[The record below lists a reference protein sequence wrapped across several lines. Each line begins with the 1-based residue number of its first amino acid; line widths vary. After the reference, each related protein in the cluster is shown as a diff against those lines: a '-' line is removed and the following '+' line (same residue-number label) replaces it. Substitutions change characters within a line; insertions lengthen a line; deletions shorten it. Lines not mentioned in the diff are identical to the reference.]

1 VSGWLGAPSRPPTR
15 AAFRSRWQSSG
26 YALTPAIPEIRDR
39 VFVFAPLDAFFQR
52 ERPGRM
58 MPMSFLVH
66 WIPALAGGFVLLIAS
81 WVLETRIRAERRA
94 QAARGEST
102 QPQTTH

>member
-1 VSGWLGAPSRPPTR
+1 
-15 AAFRSRWQSSG
+15 
-26 YALTPAIPEIRDR
+26 
-39 VFVFAPLDAFFQR
+39 
-52 ERPGRM
+52 M

-66 WIPALAGGFVLLIAS
+66 WIPALAGGFVLVIAS

>member
-1 VSGWLGAPSRPPTR
+1 
-15 AAFRSRWQSSG
+15 
-26 YALTPAIPEIRDR
+26 
-39 VFVFAPLDAFFQR
+39 
-52 ERPGRM
+52 

-94 QAARGEST
+94 RATPGEST
-102 QPQTTH
+102 QPPTTH

>member
-1 VSGWLGAPSRPPTR
+1 
-15 AAFRSRWQSSG
+15 
-26 YALTPAIPEIRDR
+26 
-39 VFVFAPLDAFFQR
+39 
-52 ERPGRM
+52 M
-58 MPMSFLVH
+58 MPMSFLVR

-94 QAARGEST
+94 QLARGEST